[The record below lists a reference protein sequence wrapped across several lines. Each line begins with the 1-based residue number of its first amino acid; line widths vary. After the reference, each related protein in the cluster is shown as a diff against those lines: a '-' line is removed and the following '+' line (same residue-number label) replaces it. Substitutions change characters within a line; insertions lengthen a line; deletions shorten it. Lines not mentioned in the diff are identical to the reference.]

1 MNKKIKKVGSE
12 ISCKATAALNAEVV
26 EELQDQDGDLEQL
39 LEKSRN
45 THGCG
50 KNSCKCSRNDD
61 RQ

>member
-39 LEKSRN
+39 LENSRN

-50 KNSCKCSRNDD
+50 KNSCKCSRTNDG
-61 RQ
+61 Q

>member
-26 EELQDQDGDLEQL
+26 EELQDQDGDLDKL

-45 THGCG
+45 SHDCG
-50 KNSCKCSRNDD
+50 KNICKCSRKDI
-61 RQ
+61 